1 MKIENKMT
9 KKVYRK
15 LLLQELL
22 FGSKSSLFI
31 LVFYILLWKVTY
43 TITKIGQLKTNIP
56 LFLGISI
63 LILCVLTYIFITYRK
78 QMKKKF
84 LYEDGFRFELNSTEL
99 ITSGDS
105 RDQHVFSLLSL
116 VKVKKTKKWYLLTFQ
131 DGTFLPVS
139 KDNEQFQEVVQDYK
153 PVRSTIWH
161 GMVALFILTTI
172 VGGYYVGTNAVNLNG
187 KLAWKINELKTDTH
201 LKLKNDNLYEA
212 KLDGILESIEA
223 EMEMEPYLS
232 TNDLEI
238 AFEKDGTI
246 SRIYS
251 YIYGFDQDKRLQSGY
266 LLSMEEK
273 DNKLTVHKQ
282 DWHGEGTKTYDPDND
297 LSIVA
302 KMLNFIPIEKEVN
315 GWNEDHFAILY
326 KGIRDWG
333 YNLDGIRFIYENG
346 EIATPIT
353 VSKEITGPSVSLYVP
368 GKEEVITP
376 KRYIYEKIEESF

>member
-1 MKIENKMT
+1 
-9 KKVYRK
+9 
-15 LLLQELL
+15 
-22 FGSKSSLFI
+22 
-31 LVFYILLWKVTY
+31 
-43 TITKIGQLKTNIP
+43 
-56 LFLGISI
+56 
-63 LILCVLTYIFITYRK
+63 
-78 QMKKKF
+78 MKKKF

-251 YIYGFDQDKRLQSGY
+251 YIYGFD
-266 LLSMEEK
+266 
-273 DNKLTVHKQ
+273 
-282 DWHGEGTKTYDPDND
+282 
-297 LSIVA
+297 
-302 KMLNFIPIEKEVN
+302 
-315 GWNEDHFAILY
+315 
-326 KGIRDWG
+326 
-333 YNLDGIRFIYENG
+333 
-346 EIATPIT
+346 
-353 VSKEITGPSVSLYVP
+353 
-368 GKEEVITP
+368 
-376 KRYIYEKIEESF
+376 